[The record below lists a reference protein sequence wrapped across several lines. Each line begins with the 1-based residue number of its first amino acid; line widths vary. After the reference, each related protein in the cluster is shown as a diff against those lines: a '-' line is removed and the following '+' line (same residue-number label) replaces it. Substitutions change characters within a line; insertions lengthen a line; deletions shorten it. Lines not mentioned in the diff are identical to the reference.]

1 MNTFVV
7 ILIAVL
13 VIATALD
20 IKFKGLGY
28 KMMPRSLQRLFHKE

>member
-1 MNTFVV
+1 MWVAI
-7 ILIAVL
+7 ILVVL

-28 KMMPRSLQRLFHKE
+28 KMMPKPLQRLFHKE

>member
-1 MNTFVV
+1 MTM
-7 ILIAVL
+7 LIAIIIVVL

-28 KMMPRSLQRLFHKE
+28 KMMPKSLQRLFHKE

>member
-1 MNTFVV
+1 MNSWV
-7 ILIAVL
+7 IALIVVL

-28 KMMPRSLQRLFHKE
+28 KMMPKSLQRLFHKE